1 MCTSSQ
7 LTAGRKVGG
16 GFAHTVTDTAG
27 THRDPTASAEQM
39 ANETEER
46 PIMTG

>member
-7 LTAGRKVGG
+7 LTVGHRWVG
-16 GFAHTVTDTAG
+16 VLRTELQTQLVHTDSIAT
-27 THRDPTASAEQM
+27 AEQM
-39 ANETEER
+39 ANETEEG

>member
-7 LTAGRKVGG
+7 LTVGHKVGG
-16 GFAHTVTDTAG
+16 GFAHRVTDTAG
-27 THRDPTASAEQM
+27 TAEQM
-39 ANETEER
+39 ANETEEG